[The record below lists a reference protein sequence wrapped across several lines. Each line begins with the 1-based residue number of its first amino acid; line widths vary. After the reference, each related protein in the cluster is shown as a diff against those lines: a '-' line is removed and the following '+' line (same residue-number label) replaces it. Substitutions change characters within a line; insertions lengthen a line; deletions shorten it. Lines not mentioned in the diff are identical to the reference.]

1 MLAGLVAG
9 SAGAVGA
16 QAVSAIGDDALT
28 LPGGVVRLSGALID
42 TRYNSRYGTG
52 GLQPLGTE
60 LSLDSLGPAELPILA
75 PLQSS
80 LRALTLDPTLGVSLG
95 SIQTTSSVL
104 IQTAPIGLDIGISHR
119 LTLHA
124 LVPIVHTHNEIL
136 FNPNPGGSTG
146 NVGLN
151 PALYLAASRAID
163 TALYGQ
169 FAHAAASLQSALAG
183 CVANAAS
190 ATYCPSL
197 LAQRATVSSL
207 IAQSNSFASSLSQVY
222 GGGGRAP
229 APVVPTSSSSAIA
242 AINQRMQSFAAR
254 YAHFDSLTG
263 GPGIA
268 SQGPVGAPPLGLGD
282 AQALLTTNAIG
293 LAYDS
298 LQSVDRYGIGDIQ
311 LGATALLLD
320 SFHGNDS
327 ARVNPH
333 GFNYRLALTGMFQLG
348 TGMPNSPDA
357 LVGVGTGTGAKAITV
372 RAQTDILIGSHM
384 WASIMVGGTQPLT
397 DQVSARIPLGLGD
410 VFAPLFTRQLVTR
423 SLGRVIDVAFN
434 PQYTINS
441 YVGLVAQYR
450 YINRSADKYS
460 GTFALDSAA
469 TGFGPVVLNANLL
482 GTGTASTQ
490 QLVGL
495 GITFSTVAAATR
507 HGSRLPF
514 DITYFHFQTLTGSAG
529 TYGSLPRI
537 GSDEILARIYV
548 RLFGHGGAFKR

>member
-1 MLAGLVAG
+1 MAG
-9 SAGAVGA
+9 STRVAGA
-16 QAVSAIGDDALT
+16 QAVSAIDDDALT
-28 LPGGVVRLSGALID
+28 LPGGVVRLSGAFID

-52 GLQPLGTE
+52 GLQPLGSD

-95 SIQTTSSVL
+95 SVQTTSSVL
-104 IQTAPIGLDIGISHR
+104 VQTAPIGLDIGITHR

-146 NVGLN
+146 NVGFN
-151 PALYLAASRAID
+151 PALYIAASRAID
-163 TALYGQ
+163 TMLYGQ
-169 FAHAAASLQSALAG
+169 FAHAAANLQSALAA
-183 CVANAAS
+183 CAANPAS
-190 ATYCPSL
+190 ASYCPSL
-197 LAQRATVSSL
+197 NAQRSTASALV
-207 IAQSNSFASSLSQVY
+207 AQSNSFASSLSQVY
-222 GGGGRAP
+222 GGDGRAP
-229 APVVPTSSSSAIA
+229 APVVPIGSSAALA

-298 LQSVDRYGIGDIQ
+298 LQSVDQYGIGDIQ

-320 SFHGNDS
+320 SFHGSDS
-327 ARVNPH
+327 ARVHPH
-333 GFNYRLALTGMFQLG
+333 GFNYRLALTGTFQLG
-348 TGMPNSPDA
+348 TGTPNSPDA
-357 LVGVGTGTGAKAITV
+357 LVGVGTGTGANAV
-372 RAQTDILIGSHM
+372 GLHAQTDLLFGSHF
-384 WASIMVGGTQPLT
+384 WASLVFGGTQPLT

-410 VFAPLFTRQLVTR
+410 VFAPLFTRQTVTR
-423 SLGRVIDVAFN
+423 SLGRVLDFTFN
-434 PQYTINS
+434 PQLTINS
-441 YVGLVAQYR
+441 YVGIVAQYR
-450 YINRSADKYS
+450 YVNRSADKYS
-460 GTFALDSAA
+460 GTFTLDSAA
-469 TGFGPVVLNANLL
+469 TGFGPVALNADLL
-482 GTGTASTQ
+482 GAGTASTQ

-507 HGSRLPF
+507 HASRLPF

-529 TYGSLPRI
+529 AYGSLPRI
-537 GSDEILARIYV
+537 GSDEVLMRVYV
-548 RLFGHGGAFKR
+548 RLLGHGGAFKR